1 MSPATIHASWSFL
14 AGLGNAAARSL
25 VLAGFV
31 AAALS
36 AFRVR
41 NVRIKLLA
49 WKGLLAISLAMPFLI
64 LLAPAIPVSV
74 PVPSLPQYRAKAAT
88 MATTHAF
95 AGEPVGA
102 SERFA
107 ESAQRVAKQSHS
119 DRVQARLAAAQPAA
133 LASPAPHRKIPWLLL
148 VLCAYGAV
156 AIALLTRVFVGMR
169 FGTRLASSAT
179 LVSDA
184 EALLL
189 LSATSQTAGLPRDP
203 ELRESDALCVPLM
216 LGVLRPAILLPS
228 DWRKWE
234 DGELEAVL
242 AHEVSHVERNDALA
256 QRLAL
261 IHRAIFWFSP
271 LAWWLE
277 RHLDE
282 LAEQASD
289 EAALSAGADRTRY
302 AETLLGFFAELEAG
316 PERVWWQ
323 GVSMA
328 KAGQAEK
335 RVDRILAWRGAMSNR
350 LKKSLVAVLVA
361 IAAPIVAFTA
371 AARPAAQDVERPPAP
386 VAPPPVFA
394 QAAPDAVPSPA
405 RDPAQAPAPPS
416 APAPDSAAAQA
427 PPPPPPSVQQA
438 PAHDEIWINV
448 PALNLPQVTVPPIH
462 IELPPIPP
470 AAFSMSGDWNAYRT
484 FGGGYY
490 VGRYSDWG
498 PRFVIVT
505 KDSDA
510 VTMSGDRQDAEHATS
525 LRSRIPGEFIWFERD
540 GKSYVIQDQAT
551 VDRAKKLWSS
561 ENDVAKQE
569 EALRKKEEDLGKQM
583 RDEVQQKLDGI
594 RVQIPDL
601 SAQLEKL
608 QADAKNLSASGAT
621 LQQLGDL
628 QREIGDLQR
637 IVGQTD
643 WEVGIR
649 PAEIGRQA
657 GELGR
662 QMGELGR
669 QIGEAARQAAER
681 ARDASREMK
690 GLLDDAIAR
699 GLAKPE

>member
-31 AAALS
+31 AAALG

-64 LLAPAIPVSV
+64 LLAPAIPVAV
-74 PVPSLPQYRAKAAT
+74 PVPSLPEYRAKAAT
-88 MATTHAF
+88 MATTRAF

-107 ESAQRVAKQSHS
+107 ESAQRLTKQSHS
-119 DRVQARLAAAQPAA
+119 DRVQARVTAAQSAA

-148 VLCAYGAV
+148 VLCAYCAV
-156 AIALLTRVFVGMR
+156 ALALLTRVFVGMR

-189 LSATSQTAGLPRDP
+189 LSATSRTAGLPRDP

-234 DGELEAVL
+234 DGELGAVL

-335 RVDRILAWRGAMSNR
+335 RVDRILAWRGAMSSQ
-350 LKKSLVAVLVA
+350 LKKSLVIVLMAVA
-361 IAAPIVAFTA
+361 IPVVALA
-371 AARPAAQDVERPPAP
+371 AAVRLSAYDVQDAPKPIAPPVPPAP
-386 VAPPPVFA
+386 PAAAAEPAPS
-394 QAAPDAVPSPA
+394 PSPA
-405 RDPAQAPAPPS
+405 PTPAPAPV
-416 APAPDSAAAQA
+416 Q
-427 PPPPPPSVQQA
+427 PSV
-438 PAHDEIWINV
+438 PGEIRIVV
-448 PALNLPQVTVPPIH
+448 PELNLPQVTVPPIH
-462 IELPPIPP
+462 IVVPAMPALPDVSAMVRDLDIYKTFRGAGFAGLYDTWGPPI
-470 AAFSMSGDWNAYRT
+470 
-484 FGGGYY
+484 
-490 VGRYSDWG
+490 
-498 PRFVIVT
+498 VIVT
-505 KDSDA
+505 KDSDG
-510 VTMSGDRQDAEHATS
+510 VTVSGDTQYAEHVKS
-525 LRSRIPGEFIWFERD
+525 LQTKIQGDFIWFERD
-540 GKSYVIQDQAT
+540 GKSYVISDQAT
-551 VDRAKKLWSS
+551 VDRVKKLFEP
-561 ENDVAKQE
+561 ENNLGKAQEDAAKQQ
-569 EALRKKEEDLGKQM
+569 EAFQKQIQDAVHQIQETRVKLPDFTADM
-583 RDEVQQKLDGI
+583 QKLEETMKKLRADGGTMAEI
-594 RVQIPDL
+594 GQ
-601 SAQLEKL
+601 
-608 QADAKNLSASGAT
+608 
-621 LQQLGDL
+621 L
-628 QREIGDLQR
+628 QREMAELQSR
-637 IVGQTD
+637 IA
-643 WEVGIR
+643 EVQASGWLDQGR
-649 PAEIGRQA
+649 RDFAQREGEMGRQL
-657 GELGR
+657 GEF
-662 QMGELGR
+662 
-669 QIGEAARQAAER
+669 ARQQAEL
-681 ARDASREMK
+681 ARQQVESAREAQRQLK
-690 GLLDDAIAR
+690 ELLDDAIAR

>member
-31 AAALS
+31 AAALG

-49 WKGLLAISLAMPFLI
+49 WKGLLAVSLAMPFLI
-64 LLAPAIPVSV
+64 LLAPAIPVAV
-74 PVPSLPQYRAKAAT
+74 PVPSLPEYRAKAAT
-88 MATTHAF
+88 MATTRAF
-95 AGEPVGA
+95 AVEPAGA
-102 SERFA
+102 SERIA
-107 ESAQRVAKQSHS
+107 ESAPRQAKQSHS
-119 DRVQARLAAAQPAA
+119 DRVQARVAAAQPAA

-148 VLCAYGAV
+148 VLCAYGA
-156 AIALLTRVFVGMR
+156 IALALLMRVFVGMR

-189 LSATSQTAGLPRDP
+189 LSATSRTAGLPRDP

-234 DGELEAVL
+234 DRELGAVL

-261 IHRAIFWFSP
+261 IHRAIYWFSP

-289 EAALSAGADRTRY
+289 EAALAAGADRTRY

-335 RVDRILAWRGAMSNR
+335 RVDRILAWRGAMSSQ
-350 LKKSLVAVLVA
+350 LKKSLVIVLMAVAVPVVA
-361 IAAPIVAFTA
+361 LA
-371 AARPAAQDVERPPAP
+371 AAVRLSAYDVQDAPKPIAPPVPPAP
-386 VAPPPVFA
+386 P
-394 QAAPDAVPSPA
+394 AAAAEPAPSPN
-405 RDPAQAPAPPS
+405 PAPT
-416 APAPDSAAAQA
+416 PAPDSSAAQA
-427 PPPPPPSVQQA
+427 LPPSAQQA

-462 IELPPIPP
+462 VELPPIPP

-484 FGGGYY
+484 FGGAYY

-510 VTMSGDRQDAEHATS
+510 VTMSGDRQDAEHAKS

-551 VDRAKKLWSS
+551 LDRAKKLWSS

-583 RDEVQQKLDGI
+583 RDEVRQKLDGI
-594 RVQIPDL
+594 RIQIPDL

-608 QADAKNLSASGAT
+608 QSDAKNLSASGAT
-621 LQQLGDL
+621 LQQLSDL
-628 QREIGDLQR
+628 QREIGELQR
-637 IVGQTD
+637 IIGQTD
-643 WEVGIR
+643 WEAGIR

-669 QIGEAARQAAER
+669 QIGEAARKAAEQ